1 MSMKRSL
8 ILTTV
13 LSLALLVVAGTS
25 AVAQPAAYGE
35 VTGDAAKRIRASVEK
50 LIPGM
55 TVDSIRTTP
64 IAGLYEV
71 ALGPRLVYM
80 TDNGRFLVQGS
91 IIDVEKKENIT
102 EARAGVARMRAID
115 ALGEDQMLVFGPK
128 NAPHTVTVFTDIDCG
143 YCRKLHGEMAKYN
156 DAGIRVRYLFF
167 PRAGEGSDAY
177 KKAVSVWCAGDRKQ
191 ALTDAKAG
199 KDIPAK
205 TCPNPVDEHMTM
217 GELVG
222 VSGTPFMV
230 LPDGGDLPGYVP
242 AERLKRI
249 LAEHAASAKN

>member
-1 MSMKRSL
+1 MKKSRFPSTAL
-8 ILTTV
+8 GIALTI
-13 LSLALLVVAGTS
+13 AAGT
-25 AVAQPAAYGE
+25 APAAEPATYSE
-35 VTGDAAKRIRASVEK
+35 VTGDAAKRIRASVEQ

-55 TVDSIRTTP
+55 KVDSIRTTP

-80 TDNGRFLVQGS
+80 TDSGRYLIQGS

-102 EARAGVARMRAID
+102 EARAGAARIRAID
-115 ALGEDQMLVFGPK
+115 ALGEDQMLIFGPK
-128 NAPHTVTVFTDIDCG
+128 NAAHTVTVFTDIDCG
-143 YCRKLHGEMAKYN
+143 YCRKLHGEIAKYN
-156 DAGIRVRYLFF
+156 DNGIRVRYLFF
-167 PRAGEGSDAY
+167 PRSGEGGESY
-177 KKAVSVWCAGDRKQ
+177 KKAVSVWCASDRKQ

-199 KDIPAK
+199 KDVPTK
-205 TCPNPVDEHMTM
+205 TCANPVDQHMTM

-242 AERLKRI
+242 AERLKLI
-249 LAEHAASAKN
+249 LAEHAAREKN